1 MNQNLKNLLDDQG
14 IDPAPK
20 KHALDNAFDSPLD
33 QLEDLFGLFGRI
45 FSPYEK
51 KNDIKPK
58 GWRKD
63 QIDKE
68 KRDEL

>member
-1 MNQNLKNLLDDQG
+1 MNKNLKNLLDDQG

-20 KHALDNAFDSPLD
+20 TNALDDHFENPMD
-33 QLEDLFGLFGRI
+33 QLEDLFSLFGRI
-45 FSPYEK
+45 FSPYEN
-51 KNDIKPK
+51 KNGIDPK

-63 QIDKE
+63 QIYKE